1 MKYELVRERRFR
13 RSVKIY
19 VFVQV
24 AAARHCQSG
33 GVTAR
38 LGHSLNV
45 ADVNGDSIPDV
56 IVGAP
61 GR

>member
-1 MKYELVRERRFR
+1 M
-13 RSVKIY
+13 Y
-19 VFVQV
+19 VFGQV